1 MTKAKSKTKNIDRE
15 KLADSQKV
23 IFVYPQNRDFLRGKF
38 KTPHNPDEIKETI
51 GFDLGSFVYSS
62 WFAGLLL
69 IFFCGLFAIMAIF
82 GAEWFLKGSYDAL
95 FISSWSKFLLIPYG
109 IFLVVVLLT
118 VAFGGL
124 YVVYKQFAVT
134 SKTVDD
140 AYNNL
145 VKYGDIAVGKIVI
158 VMDFGDESTNAPYI
172 EYVFKD
178 SAGEQKQVSLYT
190 SNTDFYQRYTNNNTI
205 NSVVVLYNEKHHIL
219 L

>member
-1 MTKAKSKTKNIDRE
+1 MTKSKSKAKNIDRE
-15 KLADSQKV
+15 KLADSRKV
-23 IFVYPQNRDFLRGKF
+23 IFVHPQNREFLRGKF
-38 KTPHNPDEIKETI
+38 KSPHNQDGIKETI
-51 GFDLGSFVYSS
+51 GLDLGSFAYSNWIGWVFVIVSCGIPALAAVY
-62 WFAGLLL
+62 
-69 IFFCGLFAIMAIF
+69 
-82 GAEWFLKGSYDAL
+82 GAEWFLKGIYDAL

-109 IFLVVVLLT
+109 IFLVVILLT

-145 VKYGDIAVGKIVI
+145 VKYGNIAVGKIVI

-178 SAGEQKQVSLYT
+178 SAGKQKQVSLY
-190 SNTDFYQRYTNNNTI
+190 NL
-205 NSVVVLYNEKHHIL
+205 NSG
-219 L
+219 